1 MLSAD
6 VGTIH
11 ALRSDVA
18 LQIARCVQRRGLNQ
32 PAGAKWLGVP
42 QPTLSKIM
50 NDRVAELSLELL
62 IRIAVRAG
70 LPMVLQTGR
79 VAEEAGAFISS
90 GEGLASR
97 SSDSR
102 LADGASDSLIESIRR
117 LTPEQRLNAFLE
129 HSQLMS
135 EIHEAA
141 RSAETARLRRSR
153 RVR

>member
-1 MLSAD
+1 MPSAD
-6 VGTIH
+6 VGTIQ

-18 LQIARCVQRRGLNQ
+18 LQIARCVRRRRLNQ
-32 PAGAKWLGVP
+32 LAGAKWLGVP

-50 NDRVAELSLELL
+50 NGRVAELSLELL

-70 LPMVLQTGR
+70 LPIVLQTGR

-97 SSDSR
+97 SSESR
-102 LADGASDSLIESIRR
+102 LADDASDSLNESIRR
-117 LTPEQRLNAFLE
+117 LTAEQRLNAFLE
-129 HSQLMS
+129 HSQLVS

>member
-50 NDRVAELSLELL
+50 NGRVAELSLELL

-79 VAEEAGAFISS
+79 VAEGA
-90 GEGLASR
+90 E
-97 SSDSR
+97 
-102 LADGASDSLIESIRR
+102 E
-117 LTPEQRLNAFLE
+117 
-129 HSQLMS
+129 
-135 EIHEAA
+135 
-141 RSAETARLRRSR
+141 
-153 RVR
+153 